1 MRNLL
6 DSHQV
11 ETAYERGWSQ
21 LTNGNLL
28 AAVEDEG
35 YEVFVTTDKNL
46 TNQQNLNTIP
56 FAIIVL
62 STTSWPRIQ
71 TASDKVRLAIDT
83 AISGS
88 ITEIAI
94 P

>member
-1 MRNLL
+1 MRNIL

-11 ETAYERGWSQ
+11 DTADERSWSL
-21 LTNGNLL
+21 LTNGRLL
-28 AAVEDEG
+28 AAVENEG
-35 YEVFVTTDKNL
+35 YEIFVTTDKNL
-46 TNQQNLNTIP
+46 TNQQNLRTIP

-71 TASDKVRLAIDT
+71 TASDKVKLAIDT
-83 AISGS
+83 AIPGS

>member
-1 MRNLL
+1 M
-6 DSHQV
+6 D
-11 ETAYERGWSQ
+11 TADERSWSL
-21 LTNGNLL
+21 LTNGRLL
-28 AAVEDEG
+28 AAVENEG
-35 YEVFVTTDKNL
+35 YEIFVTTDKNL
-46 TNQQNLNTIP
+46 TNQQNLRTIP

-71 TASDKVRLAIDT
+71 TASDKVKLAIDT

>member
-1 MRNLL
+1 MRNIL

-11 ETAYERGWSQ
+11 DTADERGWSL
-21 LTNGNLL
+21 LTNGRLL
-28 AAVEDEG
+28 AAVENEG
-35 YEVFVTTDKNL
+35 YEIFVTTDKNL
-46 TNQQNLNTIP
+46 TNQQNLRTIP

-71 TASDKVRLAIDT
+71 TASDKVKLAIDT
-83 AISGS
+83 AIPGS

>member
-1 MRNLL
+1 MRNIL

-11 ETAYERGWSQ
+11 DTADERSWSL
-21 LTNGNLL
+21 LTNGRLL
-28 AAVEDEG
+28 AAVENEG
-35 YEVFVTTDKNL
+35 YEIFVTTDKNL
-46 TNQQNLNTIP
+46 TNQQNLRTIP

-71 TASDKVRLAIDT
+71 TASDKVKLAIDT

>member
-1 MRNLL
+1 M
-6 DSHQV
+6 D
-11 ETAYERGWSQ
+11 TADERGWSL
-21 LTNGNLL
+21 LTNGRLL
-28 AAVEDEG
+28 AAVENEG
-35 YEVFVTTDKNL
+35 YEIFVTTDKNL
-46 TNQQNLNTIP
+46 TNQQNLRTIP

-71 TASDKVRLAIDT
+71 TASDKVKLAIDT
-83 AISGS
+83 AIPGS

>member
-1 MRNLL
+1 V
-6 DSHQV
+6 D
-11 ETAYERGWSQ
+11 TADERSWSL
-21 LTNGNLL
+21 LTNGRLL
-28 AAVEDEG
+28 AAVENEG
-35 YEVFVTTDKNL
+35 YEIFVTTDKNL
-46 TNQQNLNTIP
+46 TNQQNLRTIP

-71 TASDKVRLAIDT
+71 TASDKVKLAIDT

>member
-1 MRNLL
+1 M
-6 DSHQV
+6 D
-11 ETAYERGWSQ
+11 TADERGWSL
-21 LTNGNLL
+21 LTNGRLL
-28 AAVEDEG
+28 AAVENEG
-35 YEVFVTTDKNL
+35 YEIFVTTDKNL
-46 TNQQNLNTIP
+46 TNQQNLRTIP

-62 STTSWPRIQ
+62 STTSCPRIQ
-71 TASDKVRLAIDT
+71 TASDKVKLAIDT